1 MKSGTKDKVEGAVKE
16 ATGKLSSSMNR
27 STGRIGSPRTS
38 ITTNPSLSRRRSIS
52 SRRKLRRVPADTILR
67 AELAA
72 SRDRTFGQCQLWRP
86 KMQATNASYRHHG
99 DKAKPHQND
108 NHTHLTTHSRPG
120 PIRNI
125 LCCRHVH

>member
-1 MKSGTKDKVEGAVKE
+1 MKSSTKDKVEGAVKE

-27 STGRIGSPRTS
+27 STGRIGSPPTF

-52 SRRKLRRVPADTILR
+52 SRRKLRRVPADTNLR

-72 SRDRTFGQCQLWRP
+72 SRDRTTRASSAVGRCQLWRP

-99 DKAKPHQND
+99 DKAKP
-108 NHTHLTTHSRPG
+108 PK
-120 PIRNI
+120 
-125 LCCRHVH
+125 